1 VAVARVQGQ
10 GDEIAGDDLTRI
22 VGIGTKTAERLRAR
36 GIGSFAALAAHA
48 PGEIIALLHD
58 VSGLSAA
65 RVDRWRSQARAL
77 QAEAFARPSSAADD
91 PDPDPNPEPKPDTA
105 KNGQRYESFLV
116 RILLNED
123 GSVRRMTA
131 QHVRT
136 GHERHWPGLDR
147 AGLPEFI
154 ETAVADSLA
163 PSAPPR
169 TPEPAA
175 QLSGRTRSDE
185 MASAAVA
192 PPQGAPTTAAS
203 SSPTGAG
210 FASESVTSTVALD
223 AATRSRLKSSAVLSV
238 ERTALRTGEPFAVTM
253 NVEFETPQAAR
264 LVYSAI
270 VVARPLTGGPKR
282 TLAQEDGLLAASLS
296 PSIEIKTA
304 GLPAGI
310 YRLDGAVTLREPG
323 ADRPARVAVLAEGLL
338 LQVVPG

>member
-1 VAVARVQGQ
+1 MAVARVQGQ

-22 VGIGTKTAERLRAR
+22 IGIGTKTAERLRAR

-65 RVDRWRSQARAL
+65 RVDGWRSQARAL
-77 QAEAFARPSSAADD
+77 QAEASARPSSAADD

-175 QLSGRTRSDE
+175 QLSGPTRS
-185 MASAAVA
+185 A
-192 PPQGAPTTAAS
+192 
-203 SSPTGAG
+203 
-210 FASESVTSTVALD
+210 VALD

>member
-22 VGIGTKTAERLRAR
+22 IGIGTKTAERLRAR

-77 QAEAFARPSSAADD
+77 QAEASARPSSAADD
-91 PDPDPNPEPKPDTA
+91 PDPDPEPKPDTA

-169 TPEPAA
+169 TPEPSA
-175 QLSGRTRSDE
+175 QLSGPTRS
-185 MASAAVA
+185 A
-192 PPQGAPTTAAS
+192 
-203 SSPTGAG
+203 
-210 FASESVTSTVALD
+210 VALD

-323 ADRPARVAVLAEGLL
+323 ADRPARVAVMAEGLL

>member
-1 VAVARVQGQ
+1 MA
-10 GDEIAGDDLTRI
+10 
-22 VGIGTKTAERLRAR
+22 
-36 GIGSFAALAAHA
+36 F
-48 PGEIIALLHD
+48 
-58 VSGLSAA
+58 
-65 RVDRWRSQARAL
+65 QARAL

-91 PDPDPNPEPKPDTA
+91 PDPDPNPEREPDTE

-163 PSAPPR
+163 PPSAPPWS
-169 TPEPAA
+169 PEPAA
-175 QLSGRTRSDE
+175 RLPGPTRSDE

-210 FASESVTSTVALD
+210 FVSESVTSTVALD

-253 NVEFETPQAAR
+253 NVEFERLPAAR
-264 LVYSAI
+264 FVYSAI
-270 VVARPLTGGPKR
+270 VVARPLTGGQKR

-296 PSIEIKTA
+296 SSIEIKTA
-304 GLPAGI
+304 DCRLGSTGLTARSPCGSLAQTARPGLP
-310 YRLDGAVTLREPG
+310 
-323 ADRPARVAVLAEGLL
+323 
-338 LQVVPG
+338 

>member
-1 VAVARVQGQ
+1 MAVARVQGQ

-22 VGIGTKTAERLRAR
+22 IGIGTKTAERLRAR

-65 RVDRWRSQARAL
+65 RVDGWRSQARAL
-77 QAEAFARPSSAADD
+77 QAEASARPSSAADD

-175 QLSGRTRSDE
+175 QLSGPTRS
-185 MASAAVA
+185 A
-192 PPQGAPTTAAS
+192 
-203 SSPTGAG
+203 
-210 FASESVTSTVALD
+210 VALD

-296 PSIEIKTA
+296 SSIEIKTA

-323 ADRPARVAVLAEGLL
+323 ADRPARVAVMAEGLL